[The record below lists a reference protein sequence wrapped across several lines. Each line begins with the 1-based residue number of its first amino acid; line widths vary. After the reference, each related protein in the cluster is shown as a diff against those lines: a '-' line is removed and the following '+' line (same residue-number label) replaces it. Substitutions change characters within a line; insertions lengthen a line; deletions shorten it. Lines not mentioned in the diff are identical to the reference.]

1 MFHWYMIVL
10 IIGKT
15 LKKIK
20 KSFKK
25 KYKSFYFLY
34 SEVTITSVSNYTRY
48 SFDIFRM
55 YHACCLVD

>member
-25 KYKSFYFLY
+25 KYKSFLFSL
-34 SEVTITSVSNYTRY
+34 
-48 SFDIFRM
+48 FRDY
-55 YHACCLVD
+55 YH